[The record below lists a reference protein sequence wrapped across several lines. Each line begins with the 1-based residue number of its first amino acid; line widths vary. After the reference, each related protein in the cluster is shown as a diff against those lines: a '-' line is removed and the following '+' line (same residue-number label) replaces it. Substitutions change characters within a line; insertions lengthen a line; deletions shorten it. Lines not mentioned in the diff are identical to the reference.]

1 MESLIFS
8 IMKTPEFIVGLI
20 VMVFAAL
27 LLANGIIMVVDPES
41 QIFSQEVINI
51 IIGFVLVVLAASY
64 FNESKE

>member
-1 MESLIFS
+1 
-8 IMKTPEFIVGLI
+8 
-20 VMVFAAL
+20 MVFAAL